1 MIQFSLFEKR
11 FIAFASHL
19 TVHELNKKHKTS
31 TYQYTMDR
39 IYQKTKIE
47 SKAMQI
53 KNRKYIYND
62 MKAAACLISAGANTR
77 KKRMNDSI

>member
-1 MIQFSLFEKR
+1 
-11 FIAFASHL
+11 
-19 TVHELNKKHKTS
+19 
-31 TYQYTMDR
+31 MDR

-62 MKAAACLISAGANTR
+62 KKAAACLISAGANTR
-77 KKRMNDSI
+77 KKKKNERFNINICIDDIHYKN